1 MSHIKKL
8 NLERP
13 SLKDYGWIVAG
24 CLIHL
29 VNCEG
34 INRLFGFTE
43 DYMYLRS
50 DLPFVIPGVPQWIT
64 LSLFF
69 FVGICTTVLYKR
81 YSRLSEMDQ
90 RHERKATYFITTSV
104 QMESQLVK

>member
-50 DLPFVIPGVPQWIT
+50 DLPFEYGVHIGAVTIQFPCKPDDGT
-64 LSLFF
+64 FLA
-69 FVGICTTVLYKR
+69 
-81 YSRLSEMDQ
+81 M
-90 RHERKATYFITTSV
+90 
-104 QMESQLVK
+104 